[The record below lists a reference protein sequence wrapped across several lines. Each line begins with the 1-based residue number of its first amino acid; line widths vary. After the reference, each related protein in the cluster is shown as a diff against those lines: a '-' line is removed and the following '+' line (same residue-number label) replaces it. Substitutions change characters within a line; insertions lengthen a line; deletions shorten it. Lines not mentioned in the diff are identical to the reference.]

1 MLTGCKDVLYAI
13 GGVALIA
20 AGATSSEDPQ
30 PTTCIFPIESGSDA
44 RFVAG
49 HIASAIAYGIDQLPD
64 GNYYREQVYGVR
76 GTMTVSGSIS
86 RSDFI
91 NHSIIADMDHYSDVP
106 QSDTDIRATT
116 TGVVNYSNN
125 NGIIAMSDNGTKI
138 NYLANSVYS
147 YNCDNR
153 ERNLHD
159 TINSISS
166 NGSSTDVWNQ
176 TGYIVTDNGTFN
188 F

>member
-1 MLTGCKDVLYAI
+1 
-13 GGVALIA
+13 
-20 AGATSSEDPQ
+20 
-30 PTTCIFPIESGSDA
+30 
-44 RFVAG
+44 
-49 HIASAIAYGIDQLPD
+49 
-64 GNYYREQVYGVR
+64 
-76 GTMTVSGSIS
+76 
-86 RSDFI
+86 
-91 NHSIIADMDHYSDVP
+91 MDHYSDVP